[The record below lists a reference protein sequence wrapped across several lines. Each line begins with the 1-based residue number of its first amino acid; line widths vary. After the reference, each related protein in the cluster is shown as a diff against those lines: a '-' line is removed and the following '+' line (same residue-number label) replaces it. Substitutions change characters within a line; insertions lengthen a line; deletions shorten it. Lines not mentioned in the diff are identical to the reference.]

1 MSLSGSYS
9 EHSKSPQ
16 DKKQDIDQQAACF
29 PLESMT
35 SHRPAGVTTS
45 LSRTSST
52 SSISKSRTQQSVL
65 QPQPQA
71 APQDAQMQAQQESQL
86 LSSGIAREDTPIMI
100 SRGSTPRSYL
110 STTTGEDAV
119 NGNDNGRGNRN
130 GNGNGNGNGNST
142 DAFSR
147 EAEQRRRTTVPLADA
162 QQSDEYQNGYISD
175 RPWYK
180 KVKEKYGSLEL
191 ENKGSVARDH
201 LALGRDIVP

>member
-130 GNGNGNGNGNST
+130 GNGNTSGS
-142 DAFSR
+142 DASSR
-147 EAEQRRRTTVPLADA
+147 EAEQTRRTGVAPADA
-162 QQSDEYQNGYISD
+162 QRSGEYQNGYISD